1 MPPSLFSIFY
11 ESFSPLLRFYESLSP
26 LLSHFIYF
34 LDDKE
39 INICTY
45 KCTGGCQVYLF
56 SEEYLTTVYLTFM
69 NCEIF
74 SSYNVYLSLY
84 ITLDEEDKHKRRLD
98 LLKAFI
104 NQNLNATFVCKE
116 QDE

>member
-1 MPPSLFSIFY
+1 MPPSLFCIFY
-11 ESFSPLLRFYESLSP
+11 ESFSP

-56 SEEYLTTVYLTFM
+56 SEEYLTTVYLTFL

-74 SSYNVYLSLY
+74 SYRIMCISIY
-84 ITLDEEDKHKRRLD
+84 ITLDEEDKQK
-98 LLKAFI
+98 KG
-104 NQNLNATFVCKE
+104 
-116 QDE
+116 